1 MPPDNTALR
10 GRSFERIRVYVINSA
25 VLVSGMLRGGQGGE
39 GNGERSEYE
48 VERVVMA
55 EGEEY

>member
-25 VLVSGMLRGGQGGE
+25 VLVSGMLRGGQRGGVKAM
-39 GNGERSEYE
+39 GNE
-48 VERVVMA
+48 VSTRLR
-55 EGEEY
+55 GW